1 MRKTWVLD
9 TETKGTGAN
18 VRPLEEAQPRPKDAK
33 REPIFV
39 PPKPRRPEPPPPAPR
54 QPPRF
59 RVVDVMTGQTLAD
72 DADGRA
78 TLAALRGVRS
88 VVDVRVSRWDH
99 EGERWRVLTLGEQRA
114 LWDLRDR
121 AT

>member
-18 VRPLEEAQPRPKDAK
+18 VVPLEKTQQRQRSAE
-33 REPIFV
+33 REPIYV
-39 PPKPRRPEPPPPAPR
+39 PPKPRRPPPAPPAPR

-72 DADGRA
+72 DADGR
-78 TLAALRGVRS
+78 TTIEALRRMRS
-88 VVDVRVSRWDH
+88 VVDVRISRWDH
-99 EGERWRVLTLGEQRA
+99 EAGRWRLLTLAEQRA
-114 LWDLRDR
+114 LWGLRDR
-121 AT
+121 GR

>member
-18 VRPLEEAQPRPKDAK
+18 IRPLEDAQPGSKDAK

-39 PPKPRRPEPPPPAPR
+39 PPKPRRPEPPPPAPKR
-54 QPPRF
+54 PPRF
-59 RVVDVMTGQTLAD
+59 RVVDVMTGQALAD

-99 EGERWRVLTLGEQRA
+99 EGDRWRVLTLAELRA

-121 AT
+121 GR